1 VNNFL
6 RHIQQVRSYDADAVS
21 LKIPVKENISRNKA
35 ETIINIK
42 ERRTSR
48 LAKSFLTEAFGP
60 TNTSHN
66 HAIRR
71 VLEQNSLQMK
81 INTIGDIWI
90 LINKNSYSSKI
101 A

>member
-42 ERRTSR
+42 ERHT
-48 LAKSFLTEAFGP
+48 L
-60 TNTSHN
+60 
-66 HAIRR
+66 
-71 VLEQNSLQMK
+71 V
-81 INTIGDIWI
+81 D
-90 LINKNSYSSKI
+90 
-101 A
+101 